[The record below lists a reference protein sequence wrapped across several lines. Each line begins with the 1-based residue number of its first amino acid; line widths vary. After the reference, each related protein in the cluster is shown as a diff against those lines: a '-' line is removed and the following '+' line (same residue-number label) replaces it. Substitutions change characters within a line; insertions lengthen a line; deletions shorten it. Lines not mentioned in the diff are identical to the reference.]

1 MSCGSPFPLFRLSK
15 VFSASPG
22 KLSSVPGEMCKISYA
37 MSITSVISYAT
48 PIGSEWWWGFS
59 LATFRW
65 WHRLASLVPGPDRS
79 PRRCRRFLCQGG
91 RVSAPL
97 RALGIETEQDSC
109 RCRSRPETGS
119 GWERRARSCPPALAW
134 VTVLPPS
141 QSHGHA
147 SPRQSG
153 NGSELQVARFVAS
166 GNIMPRRRWTGLAGH
181 KRIMLLRGASR
192 QERRQALLIF
202 RVAAISCAL
211 RRLQKSTWGCFSLSK
226 KLKWELSHT
235 LFVRDP

>member
-1 MSCGSPFPLFRLSK
+1 
-15 VFSASPG
+15 
-22 KLSSVPGEMCKISYA
+22 MCKISYA

-65 WHRLASLVPGPDRS
+65 WHRPAAPVAGPDRS
-79 PRRCRRFLCQGG
+79 PRQSRRVLCQGG
-91 RVSAPL
+91 RVSTPL
-97 RALGIETEQDSC
+97 RALGIETERDSC

-141 QSHGHA
+141 ESHGHA
-147 SPRQSG
+147 SPRQRG
-153 NGSELQVARFVAS
+153 NGSELQVARSFAQ
-166 GNIMPRRRWTGLAGH
+166 GNIMPRRRRTGIAGR
-181 KRIMLLRGASR
+181 KRVMLLRGASR

-202 RVAAISCAL
+202 RVAAISCT
-211 RRLQKSTWGCFSLSK
+211 RRWLQKSTLGYFSFRKKKNEIATKSHSFSLK
-226 KLKWELSHT
+226 PQT
-235 LFVRDP
+235 LFTDY